1 MFLVIKKVN
10 DLEYLVLDTQDGV
23 VEKVCKDDLSRA
35 KKLGFKIREDSSMV
49 DYISVLKSLTKANI
63 MHTEITS
70 SYKRDLYEK
79 IKTWGSKI
87 RSLPRLKDF
96 NDYKLDLFAV
106 DDYFV
111 FIVNE
116 SKDPVFGTGDAYL
129 FSIKENGI
137 FGKVYKDSYLDTQG
151 GTGLVSLFSTDNFGS
166 ITLNLLGAEVVTFN
180 KKTAIKKRGKLSNAF
195 TSLLNKI

>member
-35 KKLGFKIREDSSMV
+35 KKLGFKIKEDNSMV
-49 DYISVLKSLTKANI
+49 DYITVLKSLTKANI
-63 MHTEITS
+63 MHTEITYN
-70 SYKRDLYEK
+70 YKKDLYEK
-79 IKTWGSKI
+79 LKSWGSKI
-87 RSLPRLKDF
+87 ESLPRLKDF
-96 NDYKLDLFAV
+96 NDYKLDLISV
-106 DDYFV
+106 TDYFAFV
-111 FIVNE
+111 VNE

-137 FGKVYKDSYLDTQG
+137 FGEMYEDSYLDIQESG
-151 GTGLVSLFSTDNFGS
+151 VVSLFSTESFGS

-180 KKTAIKKRGKLSNAF
+180 KKTATKKRGRLSNVFA
-195 TSLLNKI
+195 SLLNKI

>member
-23 VEKVCKDDLSRA
+23 VEKVSEDDLLRA
-35 KKLGFKIREDSSMV
+35 KKLGFKIKEDNSME
-49 DYISVLKSLTKANI
+49 DYITILKSLTKASI
-63 MHTEITS
+63 MHTEITYN
-70 SYKRDLYEK
+70 YKKDLYEK
-79 IKTWGSKI
+79 LKYWGSKVK
-87 RSLPRLKDF
+87 SLPRLKDF

-111 FIVNE
+111 FVVNE

-137 FGKVYKDSYLDTQG
+137 FGKVYKDSYLDVQG
-151 GTGLVSLFSTDNFGS
+151 AGLVSLFSTENFGS
-166 ITLNLLGAEVVTFN
+166 ITLNLLGVEVVTFN
-180 KKTAIKKRGKLSNAF
+180 KKTAIKKRGRLSNVFA
-195 TSLLNKI
+195 SLLNKI

>member
-35 KKLGFKIREDSSMV
+35 KKLGFKIKEDNSMA
-49 DYISVLKSLTKANI
+49 DYITILKSLTKANI
-63 MHTEITS
+63 MHTEITYN
-70 SYKRDLYEK
+70 YKKDLYEK
-79 IKTWGSKI
+79 LKYWGSKVK
-87 RSLPRLKDF
+87 SLPRLKDF

-111 FIVNE
+111 FVVNE

-137 FGKVYKDSYLDTQG
+137 FGKVYKDSYLDVQG
-151 GTGLVSLFSTDNFGS
+151 AGLVSLFSTENFGS
-166 ITLNLLGAEVVTFN
+166 ITLNLLGVEVVTFN
-180 KKTAIKKRGKLSNAF
+180 KKAAIKKRGRLSNVFA
-195 TSLLNKI
+195 SLLNKI

>member
-35 KKLGFKIREDSSMV
+35 KELGFKIREDSSMV

-96 NDYKLDLFAV
+96 NDYKLNLFAV

-137 FGKVYKDSYLDTQG
+137 FGKVYKDSYLDVQG
-151 GTGLVSLFSTDNFGS
+151 AGLVSLFSTENFGS

-180 KKTAIKKRGKLSNAF
+180 KKTAVKKRGRLSNVF
-195 TSLLNKI
+195 TSLLNKV

>member
-35 KKLGFKIREDSSMV
+35 KELGFKIREDSSMV

-96 NDYKLDLFAV
+96 NDYKLNLFAV

-137 FGKVYKDSYLDTQG
+137 FGKVYKDSYLDVQG
-151 GTGLVSLFSTDNFGS
+151 AGLVSLFSTENFGS

>member
-35 KKLGFKIREDSSMV
+35 KELGFKIREDSSMV
-49 DYISVLKSLTKANI
+49 DYISVLKSLTKVNI

-70 SYKRDLYEK
+70 SYKRDLYEE

-106 DDYFV
+106 V
-111 FIVNE
+111 FIVNK

-166 ITLNLLGAEVVTFN
+166 ITLNLLGREIVTFN
-180 KKTAIKKRGKLSNAF
+180 KKTAVKKRGRLSNVF
-195 TSLLNKI
+195 TSLLNKV

>member
-35 KKLGFKIREDSSMV
+35 KKLGFKIKEDNSMA
-49 DYISVLKSLTKANI
+49 DYITVLKSLTKANI
-63 MHTEITS
+63 MHTEITY
-70 SYKRDLYEK
+70 SYKIDLYEK
-79 IKTWGSKI
+79 LRSWGSKI
-87 RSLPRLKDF
+87 ESLPRLKDF

-106 DDYFV
+106 DNYFV
-111 FIVNE
+111 FVVNE

-137 FGKVYKDSYLDTQG
+137 FGKVYKDSYLDVQD
-151 GTGLVSLFSTDNFGS
+151 TGLVSLFSTENFGS
-166 ITLNLLGAEVVTFN
+166 IILNLLGVEIVTFN
-180 KKTAIKKRGKLSNAF
+180 KKTAIKKRGRLSNVFA
-195 TSLLNKI
+195 SLLNKI

>member
-23 VEKVCKDDLSRA
+23 IEKVCIDDLLRA
-35 KKLGFKIREDSSMV
+35 KKLGFKIKEDNSME
-49 DYISVLKSLTKANI
+49 DYITILKSLTKANI
-63 MHTEITS
+63 MHTEITYN
-70 SYKRDLYEK
+70 YKKDLYEK
-79 IKTWGSKI
+79 LKYWGSKVK
-87 RSLPRLKDF
+87 SLPRLKDF

-111 FIVNE
+111 FVVNE

-137 FGKVYKDSYLDTQG
+137 FGKVYKDSYLDVQG
-151 GTGLVSLFSTDNFGS
+151 AGLVSLFSTENFGS
-166 ITLNLLGAEVVTFN
+166 ITLNLLGVEVVTFN
-180 KKTAIKKRGKLSNAF
+180 KKTAIKKRGRLSNVFA
-195 TSLLNKI
+195 SLLNKI

>member
-23 VEKVCKDDLSRA
+23 VEKVCIDDLSRA
-35 KKLGFKIREDSSMV
+35 KKLGFKIKEDNSMA
-49 DYISVLKSLTKANI
+49 DYVIVLKSLTKAKI
-63 MHTEITS
+63 MHTEITY
-70 SYKRDLYEK
+70 SYKIDLYEK
-79 IKTWGSKI
+79 LRSWGSKVK
-87 RSLPRLKDF
+87 SLPRLKDF

-111 FIVNE
+111 FVVNE

-137 FGKVYKDSYLDTQG
+137 FGEMYEDSYLDVQKSG
-151 GTGLVSLFSTDNFGS
+151 VVSLFSNENFGFIS
-166 ITLNLLGAEVVTFN
+166 LNLLGAEVVTFN
-180 KKTAIKKRGKLSNAF
+180 KKTAKKKRGRLSNVFAY
-195 TSLLNKI
+195 LLNKI

>member
-35 KKLGFKIREDSSMV
+35 KKLGFKIKEDNSMV
-49 DYISVLKSLTKANI
+49 DYITILKSLTKANI
-63 MHTEITS
+63 MHTEITY
-70 SYKRDLYEK
+70 SYKRNLYEMCK
-79 IKTWGSKI
+79 QWGSKI
-87 RSLPRLKDF
+87 ESLPRLKDF
-96 NDYKLDLFAV
+96 NDYKLDLFVV

-111 FIVNE
+111 FVVNE

-137 FGKVYKDSYLDTQG
+137 FGEMYEDSYLDVQG
-151 GTGLVSLFSTDNFGS
+151 AGLVSLFSTENFG
-166 ITLNLLGAEVVTFN
+166 IVMLDLLGKEVVTFN
-180 KKTAIKKRGKLSNAF
+180 EKTATKKRGRLSNVFA
-195 TSLLNKI
+195 SLLNKI